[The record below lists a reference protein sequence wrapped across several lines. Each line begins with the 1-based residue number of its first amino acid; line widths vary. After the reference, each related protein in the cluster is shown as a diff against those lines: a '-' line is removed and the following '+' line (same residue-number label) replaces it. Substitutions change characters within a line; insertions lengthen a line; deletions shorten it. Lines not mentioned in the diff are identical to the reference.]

1 MLRPYKTTPTHATPH
16 PDAVPVVTASY
27 TGEIMPTLLCRLIP
41 TLLLSLFVALPVFA
55 EEAVDPY
62 RLFAAH
68 YEAMGGLERFKQ
80 VRSGWC
86 IGKVRYDGLEGTFE
100 SWSEKP
106 LRYRL
111 DEDFGIIRQSEGDDG
126 TLRWRRDTNGQVEEV
141 RDEETLKRRRIA
153 ELLEKF
159 EHLNPDSPW
168 FTLSDEGLTEVEGVP
183 CRVLRL
189 DNHINADVSRLFFAL
204 DGLRV
209 VKAIDRQPDVEIHT
223 RYDDY
228 RQIDGL
234 WLPFRQTSDIL
245 PRNKRK
251 ELIISAQRINPTVDR
266 RRFVKPAPETGAVVF
281 PADDRAEN
289 IPFHFSENLI
299 YLPVTING
307 DTRWWILDSGASMS
321 VIDADYAESLGLKPE
336 GSIGGFGFGDL
347 FTLSFVRLPA
357 YRLGELALPA
367 KTIHAYKGLSA
378 NSYEPVRAGILGYDF
393 LSRFV
398 TRIDYARRTVSFYR
412 PESFVY
418 QGPGKV
424 VDAPLKYRTFSLPV
438 RLDDLPEGR
447 FSLDLGAHRSSLH
460 HPFAARHDLLQRP
473 GVETVSKGMAGFSF
487 ETLSA
492 FEQLELAGF
501 SIDRPRLTIP
511 DEAGPGTAAVG
522 ELAGNLGNSL
532 LRHFVLILDY
542 GKQQVIVERGGEFN
556 GTFPED
562 RSGLLVGQGE
572 DGGPM
577 VSFVA
582 AGTPASEAGFL
593 AGDVIAAINGTP
605 AAAYGGVLP
614 IRELLRA
621 KPGTRLAFTLLRQ
634 GATVR
639 IELVLRELF

>member
-1 MLRPYKTTPTHATPH
+1 MGRPYPPHH
-16 PDAVPVVTASY
+16 PDAVPVVTASD
-27 TGEIMPTLLCRLIP
+27 TGEIMPTLSRRLILA
-41 TLLLSLFVALPVFA
+41 LLLALFVSWPVCA
-55 EEAVDPY
+55 EEAIDPY
-62 RLFAAH
+62 RFFAAH

-80 VRSGWC
+80 IRSGWSV
-86 IGKVRYDGLEGTFE
+86 GTVRYDGLEGTFE

-126 TLRWRRDTNGQVEEV
+126 TRRWRKDTNGQVEEV

-153 ELLEKF
+153 ELLENF

-168 FTLSDEGLTEVEGVP
+168 FTLSDEGAAEVEGVP

-189 DNHINADVSRLFFAL
+189 KNRINSDVSRFFFAL
-204 DGLRV
+204 DDLRV
-209 VKAIDRQPDVEIHT
+209 VKAVDTEPDVEIHT

-228 RQIDGL
+228 RKVDGL
-234 WLPFRQTSDIL
+234 RLPFRQVSDIH
-245 PRNKRK
+245 PRNKRR
-251 ELIISAQRINPTVDR
+251 EIAITAQRINPTVDR
-266 RRFVKPAPETGAVVF
+266 RRFAKPAPTTGAIGF

-289 IPFHFSENLI
+289 IPFYFSENLI

-307 DTRWWILDSGASMS
+307 DTRWWVLDSGASMS
-321 VIDADYAESLGLKPE
+321 VIDADYAESLGLNPE
-336 GSIGGFGFGDL
+336 GSIGGFGFGEL
-347 FTLSFVRLPA
+347 FTLSFVRLPPC
-357 YRLGELALPA
+357 RVGELALPA
-367 KTIHAYKGLSA
+367 QTIHAYKGLAES
-378 NSYEPVRAGILGYDF
+378 SYEPVRVGILGYDF

-398 TRIDYARRTVSFYR
+398 TRIDYARHTISFYR
-412 PESFVY
+412 PESFIY
-418 QGPGKV
+418 RGPGKV
-424 VDAPLKYRTFSLPV
+424 VDAPLKYRTFSLSARV
-438 RLDDLPEGR
+438 DDLPEAR

-460 HPFAARHDLLQRP
+460 HPFAARHGLLKRP
-473 GVETVSKGMAGFSF
+473 GVQTVSKGMAGFSF

-492 FEQLELAGF
+492 FERMEIAGF
-501 SIDRPRLTIP
+501 AIERPRLTIP

-532 LRHFVLILDY
+532 LRHFVLTLDY
-542 GKQQVIVERGGEFN
+542 GKQQVIIEPGAEFN

-582 AGTPASEAGFL
+582 AGTPAAEAGFL
-593 AGDVIAAINGTP
+593 AGDVIAAVDGRP
-605 AAAYGGVLP
+605 AAEYGGVLP
-614 IRELLRA
+614 LRELLRQA
-621 KPGTRLAFTLLRQ
+621 PGTRLDFTLLRQ
-634 GATVR
+634 GRQVH

>member
-1 MLRPYKTTPTHATPH
+1 M
-16 PDAVPVVTASY
+16 
-27 TGEIMPTLLCRLIP
+27 MPLPCRLIP
-41 TLLLSLFVALPVFA
+41 ALLLALFVALPVFA
-55 EEAVDPY
+55 EEAVDPH
-62 RLFAAH
+62 RFFAAH
-68 YEAMGGLERFKQ
+68 YEAMGGLERFK
-80 VRSGWC
+80 RINSGWSV
-86 IGKVRYDGLEGTFE
+86 GTVRYDGLEGTFE

-153 ELLEKF
+153 ELLENF
-159 EHLNPDSPW
+159 EHLNPESPW
-168 FTLSDEGLTEVEGVP
+168 FILSDAGLAEVEGVP
-183 CRVLRL
+183 CRELRL
-189 DNHINADVSRLFFAL
+189 ENRINSDISRFFFAV
-204 DGLRV
+204 DGLRI
-209 VKAIDRQPDVEIHT
+209 VKAVDHQPDVEIHT
-223 RYDDY
+223 RYHDY
-228 RQIDGL
+228 REIDGF
-234 WLPFRQTSDIL
+234 WLPFRQASDIH
-245 PRNKRK
+245 PRNKRR
-251 ELIISAQRINPTVDR
+251 EIIVTAQRIDPPVDR
-266 RRFVKPAPETGAVVF
+266 QRFAKPAPTTGAIGF
-281 PADDRAEN
+281 PAGDRAEN

-321 VIDADYAESLGLKPE
+321 VIDADYAASLGLKPE

-347 FTLSFVRLPA
+347 FTLGFVRLPA
-357 YRLGELALPA
+357 YRVGEMLLPA
-367 KTIHAYKGLSA
+367 QTIHTYKGLSES
-378 NSYEPVRAGILGYDF
+378 SYEPVRVGILGYDF

-418 QGPGKV
+418 QGSGKII
-424 VDAPLKYRTFSLPV
+424 DAPLKYRTFSLPARV
-438 RLDDLPEGR
+438 DDLPEGR
-447 FSLDLGAHRSSLH
+447 FSLDLGSHRSSLH
-460 HPFAARHDLLQRP
+460 HPFAARHGLLQRP
-473 GVETVSKGMAGFSF
+473 GVQTVSKGMAGFSF

-492 FEQLELAGF
+492 FDRLEIAGF
-501 SIDRPRLTIP
+501 AIDRPLLTIP

-522 ELAGNLGNSL
+522 ELAGTLGNSL
-532 LRHFVLILDY
+532 LRHFVLTLDY
-542 GKQQVIVERGGEFN
+542 GKQQVIIERGTEFN

-582 AGTPASEAGFL
+582 VRTPAQEAGFV
-593 AGDVIAAINGTP
+593 AGDGIKAINGKP

-614 IRELLRA
+614 IRELLRQA
-621 KPGTRLAFTLLRQ
+621 PGTRIDFTLLRQ
-634 GATVR
+634 GQEVH